1 MTTETAP
8 DPQIEAWSDRLEE
21 ELTEAGMEQVQARA
35 YRRAFELGL
44 TRVISQVA
52 TRKELQDG
60 LALSR
65 QELQDGLAQLRQ
77 ELHAAV
83 AQLRQETNQLRA
95 DLNGRMDRFERLFY
109 WAAGAGLG
117 LLVALV
123 VRSFTA

>member
-60 LALSR
+60 LA
-65 QELQDGLAQLRQ
+65 AVRQ

-83 AQLRQETNQLRA
+83 AQLRQETKDAAADVKRELRFYML
-95 DLNGRMDRFERLFY
+95 LNIAFFGSL
-109 WAAGAGLG
+109 AGLIASR
-117 LLVALV
+117 L
-123 VRSFTA
+123 